1 MAIQSLQDFQSSFGM
16 DPVEVEIQ
24 FGKDAAFS
32 ILLKPLSAKAR
43 DRFEASVV
51 GDKGKNNL
59 ANLRARLVAECWV
72 NGEGKPIGTADQI
85 GEQRADMIAAIFD
98 KVRELN
104 GMDKDVAKVDEEKN
118 D

>member
-1 MAIQSLQDFQSSFGM
+1 MAIQSLQDFQASFGM

-24 FGKDAAFS
+24 FSKDAAFS
-32 ILLKPLSAKAR
+32 ILLKPLSAKDR
-43 DRFEASVV
+43 DSFEASVV
-51 GDKGKNNL
+51 GVKGKTNL
-59 ANLRARLVAECWV
+59 ENLRAKLVQKCWV
-72 NGEGKPIGTADQI
+72 NGEGKPIGSAEAI
-85 GEQRADMIAAIFD
+85 GEQRADVIGAIFD